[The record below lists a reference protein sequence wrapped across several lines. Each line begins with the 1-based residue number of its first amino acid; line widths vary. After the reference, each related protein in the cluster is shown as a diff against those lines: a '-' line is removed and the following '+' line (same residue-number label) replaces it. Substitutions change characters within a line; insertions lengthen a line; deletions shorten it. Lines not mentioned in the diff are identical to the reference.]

1 MIARTLLLAATLA
14 AAPLAATTAMADEG
28 LTPSKPGTKVYI
40 ISPEDGATVSSPVT
54 VLFGTSGMGIAP
66 AGVDVE
72 GTGHHHLLVNRDL
85 PDLTSAVPASEQ
97 SIHYGGGQTESVL
110 ELEPGTYSLQL
121 LFADHRHIPHD
132 PPIYSERIT
141 ITVE

>member
-1 MIARTLLLAATLA
+1 MIARTLFLAAAMA
-14 AAPLAATTAMADEG
+14 AAPLAATSALAADT

-54 VLFGTSGMGIAP
+54 VLFGASGMGIAP
-66 AGVDVE
+66 AGADIE
-72 GTGHHHLLVNRDL
+72 GTGHHHLMVNREL
-85 PDLTSAVPASEQ
+85 PDLTSAIPAGEN
-97 SIHYGGGQTESVL
+97 SIHYGGGQTEAAL

-132 PPIYSERIT
+132 PPIYSEPVT